1 MKYSVNIERQ
11 IFTNN
16 IIEPERAI
24 PVYGEYDVVVVGGG
38 PAGVGAALA
47 AARAGMK
54 TLVIEKFGCLGGL
67 WTVGLLNPLFDAWD
81 KGGIAG
87 EIVSRLQ
94 AQGDWG
100 GLWNISFN
108 LEAMKYLLDV
118 MAKEVG
124 VNVLFYTLAAGALM
138 DGKSVRGVII
148 ENKSGRSAVPAKVVI
163 DCTGDGDIAWHAGC
177 EYEFG
182 RMNDNLPQPM
192 SVMFKI
198 SGADYTQPDSE
209 ALYNLLVKH
218 NGQAA
223 VDAVPYNRPWLI
235 PVPGETA
242 TAVIM
247 WTHIRG
253 ADGTNADDLTRA
265 VIEGRRQVQTA
276 VTLLQNVKDIFGG
289 VRLVETAQQIG
300 VRETRRILG
309 EYHME
314 ADDLIRGAAFD
325 DGICRATFCVDIHSP
340 DSDEQVCN
348 HKVKP
353 YHIPYRCLVPLK
365 VDRLLVAGR
374 CISGSYEA
382 HASYRVTGNCVA
394 TGEAAGTAAA
404 ESIRRNCTPRELDG
418 RIVRATLEKNGV
430 RL

>member
-100 GLWNISFN
+100 GVWNISFN

-118 MAKEVG
+118 MAKEAG

-182 RMNDNLPQPM
+182 RMKSN
-192 SVMFKI
+192 
-198 SGADYTQPDSE
+198 E
-209 ALYNLLVKH
+209 ALSRRFMASS
-218 NGQAA
+218 AA
-223 VDAVPYNRPWLI
+223 PSMSLTFVMPKCLKFSRA
-235 PVPGETA
+235 
-242 TAVIM
+242 
-247 WTHIRG
+247 
-253 ADGTNADDLTRA
+253 TRA
-265 VIEGRRQVQTA
+265 CSGLNSSEITSPSLPIA
-276 VTLLQNVKDIFGG
+276 
-289 VRLVETAQQIG
+289 
-300 VRETRRILG
+300 
-309 EYHME
+309 
-314 ADDLIRGAAFD
+314 
-325 DGICRATFCVDIHSP
+325 RAMT
-340 DSDEQVCN
+340 
-348 HKVKP
+348 
-353 YHIPYRCLVPLK
+353 
-365 VDRLLVAGR
+365 VA
-374 CISGSYEA
+374 
-382 HASYRVTGNCVA
+382 
-394 TGEAAGTAAA
+394 
-404 ESIRRNCTPRELDG
+404 L
-418 RIVRATLEKNGV
+418 
-430 RL
+430 